1 MQIYTDGGWRIY
13 CGRLF
18 VSYKYIILNQ
28 HHKRGKATTKINR
41 EWISKRAL
49 SKFQYAFETRNFD
62 QAVSSYYL
70 ITPLCLLLIT
80 WCAQEKVYIPEHKA
94 KELVGLQ
101 SVRRRISLP
110 RNTSPGV
117 SGEGRGREK
126 ICHPKQLT
134 PRGVEESPTGIS
146 TNDMKGRAT
155 SAIKKLWTSNPVGKM
170 EEKGKALSWCME
182 RKNHHAIAERSLFG
196 LGWQYPWDGA
206 SQCHEQRG
214 VGGWNWFSGLRRSS
228 PQKCRVTCWA
238 TTTVLS
244 QHRSLVPRTLS
255 FTRHPSSPE
264 HIFYAPLPGRPTV
277 VLYSSILETA
287 ALRSPVYQRLL
298 LKHSLG

>member
-1 MQIYTDGGWRIY
+1 MQIYTDRGWRIY
-13 CGRLF
+13 CGRFF
-18 VSYKYIILNQ
+18 VSYKYIVLNQ
-28 HHKRGKATTKINR
+28 HHKRGKATTKINL

-49 SKFQYAFETRNFD
+49 SKFQYAFETRIFWPSSVFLLPKNTSLSLANHMMRARKSVYFGTQGKGTGWVAIS
-62 QAVSSYYL
+62 QA
-70 ITPLCLLLIT
+70 
-80 WCAQEKVYIPEHKA
+80 A
-94 KELVGLQ
+94 
-101 SVRRRISLP
+101 ISLP
-110 RNTSPGV
+110 RNKSPGV

-196 LGWQYPWDGA
+196 LGWQYPWDGL

-228 PQKCRVTCWA
+228 PQKCRVMCWA

-264 HIFYAPLPGRPTV
+264 HIFMRRC
-277 VLYSSILETA
+277 LENLLWCYTA
-287 ALRSPVYQRLL
+287 RFSRLQHCAVQCI
-298 LKHSLG
+298 KGYC

>member
-1 MQIYTDGGWRIY
+1 MQIYTDGGWWIY
-13 CGRLF
+13 CGRFF

-28 HHKRGKATTKINR
+28 HKRGKATTKVNR
-41 EWISKRAL
+41 EWISKRIL

-70 ITPLCLLLIT
+70 KTPLCLLLIT
-80 WCAQEKVYIPEHKA
+80 RCAQEKVYISEHKA

-117 SGEGRGREK
+117 SGEGRGRKK

-170 EEKGKALSWCME
+170 EEKGKALS
-182 RKNHHAIAERSLFG
+182 
-196 LGWQYPWDGA
+196 
-206 SQCHEQRG
+206 
-214 VGGWNWFSGLRRSS
+214 
-228 PQKCRVTCWA
+228 
-238 TTTVLS
+238 
-244 QHRSLVPRTLS
+244 
-255 FTRHPSSPE
+255 
-264 HIFYAPLPGRPTV
+264 
-277 VLYSSILETA
+277 
-287 ALRSPVYQRLL
+287 
-298 LKHSLG
+298 

>member
-1 MQIYTDGGWRIY
+1 M
-13 CGRLF
+13 
-18 VSYKYIILNQ
+18 
-28 HHKRGKATTKINR
+28 
-41 EWISKRAL
+41 
-49 SKFQYAFETRNFD
+49 
-62 QAVSSYYL
+62 SSYYL
-70 ITPLCLLLIT
+70 KTPLCLLLIT
-80 WCAQEKVYIPEHKA
+80 WCAQEKVYISEHKA

-238 TTTVLS
+238 TTTLLS
-244 QHRSLVPRTLS
+244 TSVSRASDPQ
-255 FTRHPSSPE
+255 
-264 HIFYAPLPGRPTV
+264 
-277 VLYSSILETA
+277 LYSSSLQPRTHILCAVAWKTYCGVIQLNSRDCSIA
-287 ALRSPVYQRLL
+287 QSSVSKAIVKTQPRIKASSAWLKMVDFLIAVAGLCTWGRCRCKPWRLS
-298 LKHSLG
+298 H

>member
-1 MQIYTDGGWRIY
+1 
-13 CGRLF
+13 
-18 VSYKYIILNQ
+18 
-28 HHKRGKATTKINR
+28 
-41 EWISKRAL
+41 
-49 SKFQYAFETRNFD
+49 
-62 QAVSSYYL
+62 
-70 ITPLCLLLIT
+70 
-80 WCAQEKVYIPEHKA
+80 
-94 KELVGLQ
+94 
-101 SVRRRISLP
+101 
-110 RNTSPGV
+110 
-117 SGEGRGREK
+117 
-126 ICHPKQLT
+126 
-134 PRGVEESPTGIS
+134 
-146 TNDMKGRAT
+146 
-155 SAIKKLWTSNPVGKM
+155 M

-182 RKNHHAIAERSLFG
+182 RKNHHAIAERILFG

-264 HIFYAPLPGRPTV
+264 HILYAPLPGKPTV

-287 ALRSPVYQRLL
+287 ALRSPVYQLSKAIVKTQPRIKASSAWLKMVDLLIAVAGLCTWGRCRCKPWRLS
-298 LKHSLG
+298 H